1 VALNAKRTRFVAEYL
16 KDLNG
21 TQAAIRAGYS
31 KKTAYSQAD
40 ELLKIPEVRKY
51 LDQQQAKLAEK
62 HGVTVDKIVGELSR
76 IAFSDIRN
84 SVAWRSNVTEM
95 GQDEETGEPILN
107 ITNQIELIDSDK
119 IDDATAAA
127 ISEIGRDSRGGLKI
141 KFHDKRAALVDLGK
155 HLGMFREKIDLT
167 VTDDFAAQLIKAR
180 ERAGKKS

>member
-1 VALNAKRTRFVAEYL
+1 MALNAKRTRFVAEYL

-31 KKTAYSQAD
+31 KKSAYSQAE
-40 ELLKIPEVRKY
+40 ELLKIPEVRKH

-62 HGVTVDKIVGELSR
+62 HGITVDRIIEELAKIGLANMGDYTRLAGSERVIDLSETTR
-76 IAFSDIRN
+76 DQLAAVS
-84 SVAWRSNVTEM
+84 EM
-95 GQDEETGEPILN
+95 TVEDFTLGRG
-107 ITNQIELIDSDK
+107 
-119 IDDATAAA
+119 DDA
-127 ISEIGRDSRGGLKI
+127 RDVRRVKVKLA
-141 KFHDKRAALVDLGK
+141 DKRAALVDLGK